1 MILKKTSETRTFS
14 MSTPMKK
21 LEHIL
26 EAFIFGSRWLL
37 APLYLGLVLVLALL
51 MVKFI
56 KEFIGFVPL
65 VFTGDGGDVII
76 GVLTLIDVVM
86 VANLI
91 IIIVF
96 AGYENFVSRFDA
108 GNHED
113 WPDWM
118 GHVGFSELKMKLI
131 GSIVAISGI
140 ELLKAFM
147 HVEHLSNQQLAWK
160 VGIHMT
166 FVLSGLLFAIM
177 DRVAAG
183 KSSHDHE

>member
-1 MILKKTSETRTFS
+1 MPAPPPETAA
-14 MSTPMKK
+14 MKK
-21 LEHIL
+21 IEHRL
-26 EAFIFGSRWLL
+26 EALIFSSRWLL
-37 APLYLGLVLVLALL
+37 APFYLGLLLAMALL
-51 MVKFI
+51 LVKFI
-56 KEFIGFVPL
+56 KEFIHFVPL
-65 VFTGDGGDVII
+65 VFTAEGGDVII

-108 GNHED
+108 AGHED
-113 WPDWM
+113 WPSWM
-118 GHVGFSELKMKLI
+118 GHVGFAELKMKLI

-147 HVEHLSNQQLAWK
+147 HVESLTNEQLAWK

-166 FVLSGLLFAIM
+166 FVISGVLFALM
-177 DRVAAG
+177 DRISTG
-183 KSSHDHE
+183 KAPHTKTPDEPH